1 MRKSLLVTVPIVLK
15 LLLAAPSFAGELEEI
30 RKKLSV
36 LEGKFKTLEGD
47 VSEVPPHKHLG
58 IAEHEFDHTSYGGIT
73 FSGQMTAI
81 YQTSSLDLRE
91 GELINPKTKNKLSNT
106 ELDDFRHRD
115 GTGTFS
121 ADLIVEKKIGDN
133 GYARIDLQ
141 FANGAGV
148 DGPLQGGAMV
158 NNDVMEDPEHHNQ
171 PYLAKAFYEH
181 EVPVADSYKIIA
193 DIGKFGVNDFFDLS
207 DEVSDQTTQFL
218 NQAICNNGAFDYVQD
233 LEGHGYTY
241 GARLG
246 FETPW
251 FVLDTAFFS
260 SDSHLDNINEKYSI
274 LAGFTL
280 TPKFTEEIKG
290 EYNFYFFK
298 NFGEYGS
305 FDGKGNFISKDPNA
319 GTEDSS
325 INTAY
330 NPDDLDKKG
339 FGISIDQD
347 IPFGIDLFA
356 KYGKQDDDRDVR
368 HYQDMDESYMFG
380 LNISGENWSRR
391 NDILGIAYEIGKLT
405 GNHRK
410 AYKKGYDSFFSRNG
424 IGNYDDE
431 RVLEIYYK
439 FAINE
444 NVNISVDYQHIE
456 NFNYSSRI
464 GNVDFWAGRFN
475 VSF

>member
-1 MRKSLLVTVPIVLK
+1 MKKTILITLHIVLK
-15 LLLAAPSFAGELEEI
+15 MLLLVPSFAGELGEI
-30 RKKLSV
+30 REKLSV
-36 LEGKFKTLEGD
+36 LEEKVKTLEGHAN
-47 VSEVPPHKHLG
+47 EAPQHKHLG
-58 IAEHEFDHTSYGGIT
+58 ISEHEFDHTSYGGFT

-81 YQTSSLDLRE
+81 YQTSSLNLHEGDLA
-91 GELINPKTKNKLSNT
+91 NPGTNNKLSNI
-106 ELDDFRHRD
+106 ELDDFRHKN
-115 GTGTFS
+115 GSGTFS
-121 ADLIVEKKIGDN
+121 ADFIIEKKIGDN
-133 GYARIDLQ
+133 GYAQIDLQ
-141 FANGAGV
+141 FANGGGI

-181 EVPVADSYKIIA
+181 ELNITENYKVIA
-193 DIGKFGVNDFFDLS
+193 DVGKFGVNDFFDIN

-233 LEGHGYTY
+233 LSGHGYTY
-241 GARLG
+241 GARLA

-251 FVLDTAFFS
+251 VLFDTAFFS
-260 SDSHLDNINEKYSI
+260 SDSHLDNINKKYSV
-274 LAGFTL
+274 LAGVTF
-280 TPKFTEEIKG
+280 TPKFTEKIKG

-298 NFGEYGS
+298 NFGEYGR
-305 FDGKGNFISKDPNA
+305 FDNNGNFFSKDPNA
-319 GTEDSS
+319 GTEDSA
-325 INTAY
+325 INTAN

-347 IPFGIDLFA
+347 ISFGIDLFA

-380 LNISGENWSRR
+380 ANISGENWSRKY
-391 NDILGIAYEIGKLT
+391 DILGIAYEIGKLT

-410 AYKKGYDSFFSRNG
+410 AHKKGYNSFFSRSG
-424 IGNYDDE
+424 TKSYDDE

-444 NVNISVDYQHIE
+444 NMNISVDYQHIE

-464 GNVDFWAGRFN
+464 GNVSFWAGRFN